1 MKNPNLAI
9 ERVKNHLAYQLGQV
23 MIEFKVTG
31 GGVSLI

>member
-1 MKNPNLAI
+1 MAV

-31 GGVSLI
+31 GG

>member
-1 MKNPNLAI
+1 MAV

-31 GGVSLI
+31 GGSLI